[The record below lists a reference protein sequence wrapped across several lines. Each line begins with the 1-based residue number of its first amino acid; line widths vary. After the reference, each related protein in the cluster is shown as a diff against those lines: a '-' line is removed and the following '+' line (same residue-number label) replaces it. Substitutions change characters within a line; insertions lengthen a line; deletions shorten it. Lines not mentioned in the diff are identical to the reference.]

1 MLIDLLCVTVGR
13 EEGKQEAKGIGDL
26 ENELEIEL
34 GIAPSELGNF
44 EKEELKGEHVT
55 HMGKLTK
62 EGRQGLRISPSQNR
76 RKPSDCHNKL
86 VIRATTPGKAMV
98 ESSALSAIQNQI
110 DELSKLTVEQDQN
123 SPETESIPMAIEGT
137 NDGCQVF
144 DKMPS
149 ITSFDL
155 PITEENGVVLDTISI
170 LAEFLANNFGAYAIS
185 IATASSDVLE
195 FLQHGCH
202 RKPLRVVPRFEKP
215 EGNDGF
221 NAFDSE
227 DDIDPC
233 IKSVGSNFPYMKRRK
248 KLPDPVEKE
257 KGVSLWS
264 IIKDNIGKDLTQVFL
279 PVYLNEPLFSLQK
292 CFEDLE
298 YSYLLDRAYEWWKR
312 GNNLMRIFNVVA
324 FVVSAYSSTKGRICK
339 PFNPLLRETY
349 EVDFPDKGLRFF
361 SEKVSHHPMIV
372 ACHCQG
378 TGWKLWGDSN
388 LKSKFWGRSIQL
400 DPVGVLTLEF
410 DNGEVF
416 QWSKVTTSIY
426 NLILEKLYCDHQV
439 HGIVQDRNGRTVASL
454 LGKWDESMHYVIG
467 DYYAKGKGQE
477 SFSETHTLWKRSN
490 SPKYPTRYNLIR
502 FAITLNELTS
512 GLKEKLPP
520 TDSRLRPDQSRL
532 ASQIWSEMQNDFLPN
547 FILCNTTQHFI
558 RSSKVPLALV
568 QKPLVPHA
576 KPNFYCGSR
585 SLPWLIRAL
594 LDHISN
600 KIATFD
606 PMITGL
612 QEALPKSIG
621 LLPFDGGVTGCMRLV
636 KEQLSWGTKPEL
648 KAEVLCGIKEIGSVL
663 YWVGLLYI
671 VLRELDTTHFMQT
684 TAWLGLLSGAD
695 GQTLYSQNGGDNL
708 VANLFKS
715 STAAM
720 VSNPRCPNPASLYTM
735 SKQAEAVDLLYMA
748 NLNTGSVLEY
758 AFATFAFTSATL
770 DKYCSK
776 WSDAPKTRFI
786 DITTSKD
793 FVVLLSQI
801 RYFDPWGQGSSKGG
815 GIVTVGREEGKQE
828 AKGIGDLENELGIE
842 LGIARSELGN
852 FEKEELKGEHV
863 THMGK
868 LTKEGRQG
876 P

>member
-1 MLIDLLCVTVGR
+1 
-13 EEGKQEAKGIGDL
+13 
-26 ENELEIEL
+26 
-34 GIAPSELGNF
+34 
-44 EKEELKGEHVT
+44 
-55 HMGKLTK
+55 
-62 EGRQGLRISPSQNR
+62 
-76 RKPSDCHNKL
+76 
-86 VIRATTPGKAMV
+86 MV

-110 DELSKLTVEQDQN
+110 YELSKLVKQDQYLETRIAKNKGYFEQILRVLTGKTVEQAQN

-195 FLQHGCH
+195 FLQHECH
-202 RKPLRVVPRFEKP
+202 GKPLRVVPRFEKP
-215 EGNDGF
+215 EGSVTDTDEDNERVDIAEEDTDEDEHNFFLTRDFLSSSPFKSNGSYFRTSSFYSDDGF

-264 IIKDNIGKDLTQVFL
+264 MIKDNIGKDLTQVFL
-279 PVYLNEPLFSLQK
+279 PIYFNEPLFSLQK

-312 GNNLMRIFNVVA
+312 GNNLMRILNVVA

-339 PFNPLLRETY
+339 PFNPLVGETY

-378 TGWKLWGDSN
+378 IGWKLWGDSN

-416 QWSKVTTSIY
+416 QWSK
-426 NLILEKLYCDHQV
+426 
-439 HGIVQDRNGRTVASL
+439 
-454 LGKWDESMHYVIG
+454 DESMHYVIG

-477 SFSETHTLWKRSN
+477 SFPETHTLWKRSN

-520 TDSRLRPDQSRL
+520 TDSRLRPDQRYMKTGEYEMANSEKLWLEQRQRQVKKMQENISLVSFSSRL

-600 KIATFD
+600 KIATFE

-648 KAEVLCGIKEIGSVL
+648 KAEVLRGINEIGSVL

-684 TAWLGLLSGAD
+684 SAWLGLLSGAD
-695 GQTLYSQNGGDNL
+695 GQTLYSQNGGDSP

-776 WSDAPKTRFI
+776 WSAAPKTGFI
-786 DITTSKD
+786 DITTLKD

-815 GIVTVGREEGKQE
+815 GIVMVGREEGEQE

-842 LGIARSELGN
+842 LGITRSELGN

-868 LTKEGRQG
+868 LTKEWRQG